1 MALEGV
7 DGGRSVLTHARVL
20 CRQVQR
26 SADETDRQNMM
37 DDSCVGRRVPPRSVP
52 NSRCPPPHRLLH
64 PRFPPLAVDDVRV
77 RGDWH
82 TGEGTA
88 HLEKEQDDSGWEF
101 RRDLFLDQQP
111 GRTGGNARLPPRVG
125 GRTQALL
132 LFKAEKEGLIRVKVR
147 ARLQCVSAV

>member
-1 MALEGV
+1 MR
-7 DGGRSVLTHARVL
+7 GRYVLTHAHVL

-37 DDSCVGRRVPPRSVP
+37 DDSCVARRVPAHSVP
-52 NSRCPPPHRLLH
+52 YSRRCPPPPSTPTCST